1 METPGDAELISAV
14 RGGDTDA
21 YGQLF
26 ERHVEAARR
35 LARQLVSAGDVEDLV
50 SEAFVKVLQVLQRGG
65 GPDVAFRAYLLTAVR
80 RLRVDR
86 LRATSRL
93 HTTDDME
100 MFDPGVP
107 FRDTAVEG
115 FESAT
120 AARAFAS
127 LPERWQLVLWHTE
140 VEGQKPADV
149 APLLGMSANSVS
161 ALAYRA
167 REGLRQAYLNEHASE
182 LDDESCQWT
191 RAHLGAYIR
200 NGISRRDA
208 GKLEDHLGHCRS
220 CAAIYLELSEV
231 NSNLGA
237 ILAPLLLGGVG
248 AAYASAA
255 TGAAAPAGLA
265 GLVGRARDL
274 IGAHSQVAAVVGV
287 TAAVSVGGGGFLVWQ
302 DTQPPA
308 AVSGAVAGTDQTD
321 GEAALD
327 DAASAAAGSGALSG
341 GRGQAQGRTAGTTAG
356 TSATPGPTSP
366 VPSSPASGPASGP
379 ASEPGDVPST
389 ETTDGT
395 SDGPTDSPTDA
406 PTEPPS
412 DDPTQG
418 PTDDPTQ
425 GPTTQGPT
433 QGPTDGPTQGPTA
446 PPTTPPTS
454 APTSAPTAAPTVA
467 PTGVPTTLPTLTPPP
482 VPLPTVDP
490 PTTAPTTAPTT
501 PPTTD
506 PTTPP
511 TTDPTTPPTTPPTTD
526 PTTPPTTDPTTPPTS
541 PPTTDPTPDPD
552 PDPAVRDLVMSVT
565 QPTGNGASVDLTATV
580 VGLPEGETAT
590 LVLTGDPVLVQ
601 VEGAQCG
608 SWAGGRMTCTVT
620 DSSPLAVHAVS
631 GANRT
636 SRLTFTAT
644 SDDGPDTTPE
654 DNTATVTWD

>member
-1 METPGDAELISAV
+1 MSSTTRVEAPGDAELISAV

-21 YGQLF
+21 YGLLF

-208 GKLEDHLGHCRS
+208 GKVEDHLGHCRT

-248 AAYASAA
+248 VAYASAA
-255 TGAAAPAGLA
+255 TGVAAPVGLL
-265 GLVGRARDL
+265 GVLDRTRDL
-274 IGAHSQVAAVVGV
+274 VAAHSQAAAVLGV
-287 TAAVSVGGGGFLVWQ
+287 TTAVAIGGGGFLVWQ
-302 DTQPPA
+302 ETRPPA
-308 AVSGAVAGTDQTD
+308 VVSGELAGTGSPGDATAPSGRTSPSPGDSSGDASGDPSVDASGTEQRGDTSP
-321 GEAALD
+321 D
-327 DAASAAAGSGALSG
+327 DADP
-341 GRGQAQGRTAGTTAG
+341 
-356 TSATPGPTSP
+356 TSAPADDATAPVTVDTPGPTGDTTTDHTSDP
-366 VPSSPASGPASGP
+366 GADATSDPTSDPTSDDTSGPTA
-379 ASEPGDVPST
+379 
-389 ETTDGT
+389 
-395 SDGPTDSPTDA
+395 
-406 PTEPPS
+406 
-412 DDPTQG
+412 
-418 PTDDPTQ
+418 
-425 GPTTQGPT
+425 GPTTSGATSGPTSGPTRDPVVGTGTTQDPAPTGAPTGGPTPGPT
-433 QGPTDGPTQGPTA
+433 QGPTD
-446 PPTTPPTS
+446 
-454 APTSAPTAAPTVA
+454 APTP
-467 PTGVPTTLPTLTPPP
+467 TLPPPP
-482 VPLPTVDP
+482 PTVDP
-490 PTTAPTTAPTT
+490 T
-501 PPTTD
+501 PPPS
-506 PTTPP
+506 PTP
-511 TTDPTTPPTTPPTTD
+511 T
-526 PTTPPTTDPTTPPTS
+526 
-541 PPTTDPTPDPD
+541 PTPDPL
-552 PDPAVRDLVMSVT
+552 PPRNLALSVAVEPINQVVADLVATVSGI
-565 QPTGNGASVDLTATV
+565 PAGETATV
-580 VGLPEGETAT
+580 VVRGALIT
-590 LVLTGDPVLVQ
+590 LTSDDPRCSD
-601 VEGAQCG
+601 GAV
-608 SWAGGRMTCTVT
+608 MTCTVQ
-620 DSSPLAVHAVS
+620 DSRPFEVRAVAGNVNPPS
-631 GANRT
+631 VTFSVTGAG
-636 SRLTFTAT
+636 
-644 SDDGPDTTPE
+644 GPDDDPADDTV
-654 DNTATVTWD
+654 TVTWE